1 MRAKLAKHLGGQ
13 LNPGV
18 SQQQTLRQSVSYSG
32 IGLHSGNR
40 VTMTLLPATPNSGIR
55 FRRTDLDG
63 KPEIEA
69 RVENVSQTN
78 RSTTIAK
85 GNAKI
90 QTVEHILAALAG
102 YGVDNVVVEVDANEP
117 PIGDGS
123 AREYCR
129 MVEHAGIALQAET
142 REPYR
147 ITQPM
152 QIQTEDTLMSVFPH
166 ERFKVSCTSADKAG
180 RFSQFYSVEISP
192 ETWKREISEARTFC
206 FFEEIEYLIK
216 NGLIKGGSLE
226 NAVVIR
232 DDAVLTTEPLRYP
245 EEFVRHKILDIIGDL
260 SLLGRPICGHVIAVR
275 PSHTANC
282 ELARMIQA
290 QMRKPLE
297 TMQTFAPPPPVLERP
312 AAQGETLE
320 DMARMMADGCSLDIT
335 QVMKILPHRY
345 PFLLVDK
352 VTKIEGNKITA
363 VKNVSVNEPYFL
375 GHFPGHPIMPGV
387 LQLEA
392 IAQVAGI
399 LMLRQADNFGKLAY
413 FMSAESVKWRKPV
426 KPGDTVVI
434 DVELIKSRGKIG
446 KAKGVCSVDNE
457 PVSEAEVTFMLI
469 DREAQ

>member
-1 MRAKLAKHLGGQ
+1 M
-13 LNPGV
+13 

-40 VTMTLLPATPNSGIR
+40 VNMTLLPAPPNSGIR
-55 FRRTDLDG
+55 FRRVDLDG

-69 RVENVSQTN
+69 RVDNVSQTN

-85 GNAKI
+85 GSAKV
-90 QTVEHILAALAG
+90 QTVEHILATMAG
-102 YGVDNVVVEVDANEP
+102 FGIDNAVIEVDANEP

-123 AREYCR
+123 AREYCK
-129 MVEHAGIALQAET
+129 MVEEAGIAPQAEP
-142 REPYR
+142 REVYR
-147 ITQPM
+147 V
-152 QIQTEDTLMSVFPH
+152 TEPLQLQNEETLMSIFPH
-166 ERFKVSCTSADKAG
+166 DRLKISCTSSDKAG
-180 RFSQFYSVEISP
+180 RFSQFYSVEITP
-192 ETWKREISEARTFC
+192 ETWKREVAHARTFC

-245 EEFVRHKILDIIGDL
+245 EEFVRHKILDILGDL
-260 SLLGRPICGHVIAVR
+260 SLIGRPFCGHIVAVR
-275 PSHTANC
+275 PSHSANC

-290 QMRKPLE
+290 QMRKP
-297 TMQTFAPPPPVLERP
+297 MQTISTFTPPPSAAEKP
-312 AAQGETLE
+312 AAGMSIAEIE
-320 DMARMMADGCSLDIT
+320 KMMADGASLDIM

-345 PFLLVDK
+345 PFLMVDK
-352 VTKIEGNKITA
+352 VLKIEGNKITA

-375 GHFPGHPIMPGV
+375 GHFPNHPIMPGV

-399 LMLRQADNFGKLAY
+399 LMLRQAENFGRLAY
-413 FMSAESVKWRKPV
+413 FMAAESVKWRKPV
-426 KPGDTVVI
+426 RPGDSLVI
-434 DVELIKSRGKIG
+434 DVELTKSRGKIG
-446 KAKGVCSVDNE
+446 KAKGTCLVDNE

-469 DREAQ
+469 DKDAQ

>member
-1 MRAKLAKHLGGQ
+1 
-13 LNPGV
+13 V
-18 SQQQTLRQSVSYSG
+18 SQQQTLRQSVSYTG

-40 VTMTLLPATPNSGIR
+40 VTMTLLPAPPNSGLR
-55 FRRTDLDG
+55 FRRVDLDG

-85 GNAKI
+85 GSAKI
-90 QTVEHILAALAG
+90 QTIEHILAALAG
-102 YGVDNVVVEVDANEP
+102 YGVDNAVIEVDANEP

-123 AREYCR
+123 AREYCK
-129 MVEHAGIALQAET
+129 MIEQAGIGPQAEA
-142 REPYR
+142 RAPYR
-147 ITQPM
+147 VTEPLQL
-152 QIQTEDTLMSVFPH
+152 QTEDTLMSIFPH
-166 ERFKVSCTSADKAG
+166 DRLKISCTSSDKAG
-180 RFSQFYSVEISP
+180 RFSQFYTVEVSP
-192 ETWKREISEARTFC
+192 ETWKREIAAARTFC

-260 SLLGRPICGHVIAVR
+260 ALIGRPVCGHVVAVR
-275 PSHTANC
+275 PSHSSNC
-282 ELARMIQA
+282 ELARMVQL
-290 QMRKPLE
+290 QMRRP
-297 TMQTFAPPPPVLERP
+297 MQTIRAFSPPPVAENV
-312 AAQGETLE
+312 AASPSIAEIE
-320 DMARMMADGCSLDIT
+320 KMMSDGGSLDIM
-335 QVMKILPHRY
+335 QLMRILPHRY
-345 PFLLVDK
+345 PFLMVDK
-352 VTKIEGNKITA
+352 VTRIEGNKITA

-375 GHFPGHPIMPGV
+375 GHFPSHPIMPGV

-426 KPGDTVVI
+426 HPGDSMII
-434 DVELIKSRGKIG
+434 DVELTKSRGKIG
-446 KAKGVCSVDNE
+446 KAKGVCLVDNE

-469 DREAQ
+469 DREG